1 MRHRSLRGGYIL
13 IGSFVLCFALHPA
26 EVTELISD
34 LLAGAAHKVER
45 VVDDTAGHALALVQ
59 IAN

>member
-34 LLAGAAHKVER
+34 LLAGSAHTVEQ
-45 VVDDTAGHALALVQ
+45 VVDDTAGQILALVQ